1 MDAFVILFLI
11 ILIICWSCYE
21 RSLSKAVYGIATI
34 ELFLRIVYF
43 IKVHI
48 GLNSFS
54 EFLGYLPSNL
64 LTGIIDRYT
73 GGFIN
78 IILSWLFLIVMIL
91 FLFYTARSFIKTR

>member
-11 ILIICWSCYE
+11 ILIVCWACYE
-21 RSLSKAVYGIATI
+21 RSLSKAVYGIAAI

-43 IKVHI
+43 IKTNI

-64 LTGIIDRYT
+64 LNGIIDKYT
-73 GGFIN
+73 AGFIN
-78 IILSWLFLIVMIL
+78 IILSWLFLLIMIL
-91 FLFYTARSFIKTR
+91 FLFYTAKSFIKTK